1 MFMSKCRCRA
11 HTLPERLFFPEHP
24 QAVLLILIHEWS
36 MQKDVFFSIE
46 TSIFSLFHPFNLVES
61 PSLHFH
67 SPPASL
73 QDRSQKCTGK
83 RHAVTRCISPP
94 QKKNNHAT
102 VSLPNLDSLG
112 AITFKEHFS
121 GAPSPAQLVSMAN
134 GNLIS
139 SKRGQQ
145 A

>member
-1 MFMSKCRCRA
+1 MRGL
-11 HTLPERLFFPEHP
+11 HTFPERLFFPEYP
-24 QAVLLILIHEWS
+24 QAVVLILTHEWS
-36 MQKDVFFSIE
+36 MQKDIFFSIE
-46 TSIFSLFHPFNLVES
+46 TSIFSLFHPFNLVVDFFAFPFS
-61 PSLHFH
+61 SCQ
-67 SPPASL
+67 PP
-73 QDRSQKCTGK
+73 RQKPEMHWK
-83 RHAVTRCISPP
+83 KTRCHTVHIPP
-94 QKKNNHAT
+94 KKNNHAT
-102 VSLPNLDSLG
+102 VSLPNLDSLR